1 MKKKIISIITIC
13 IMLLSICFNIY
24 FLLQISESRKQIA
37 VFSSQVIVADDQ
49 INDLNSKLSDFEDLQ
64 NEILVLQSQLAD
76 SNKQIK
82 TLESS
87 LAESE
92 IEIQDLKNVI
102 AENETTINSLIEQQE
117 KTTPQS
123 QINSNPSSNGNIPT
137 HSMPGTTFG
146 GAGFDGNPTGTG
158 TGTEITG
165 SFGTYE

>member
-1 MKKKIISIITIC
+1 MKNKTINIILGIALC
-13 IMLLSICFNIY
+13 ISVCGNI
-24 FLLQISESRKQIA
+24 FLIKNWLDARGQMA
-37 VFSSQVIVADDQ
+37 VFSEKVIVADDQ

-76 SNKQIK
+76 SNNQIK

-102 AENETTINSLIEQQE
+102 AENETTINSLMEQQE

-123 QINSNPSSNGNIPT
+123 QVNSNPSSNGNMPT

>member
-1 MKKKIISIITIC
+1 MKNKIVTVFLGCALIFSIS
-13 IMLLSICFNIY
+13 LNIY
-24 FLLQISESRKQIA
+24 LYHSLTTTRGQVA
-37 VFSSQVIVADDQ
+37 VFSEQVVVADDQ

-76 SNKQIK
+76 SNNQIK

-87 LAESE
+87 LAESD

-102 AENETTINSLIEQQE
+102 AENETTINSLREQQE

-123 QINSNPSSNGNIPT
+123 QVNGNPSSNGNIPT

-146 GAGFDGNPTGTG
+146 GVGFDGNPTGTG
-158 TGTEITG
+158 TGEG
-165 SFGTYE
+165 ALGFGTFE